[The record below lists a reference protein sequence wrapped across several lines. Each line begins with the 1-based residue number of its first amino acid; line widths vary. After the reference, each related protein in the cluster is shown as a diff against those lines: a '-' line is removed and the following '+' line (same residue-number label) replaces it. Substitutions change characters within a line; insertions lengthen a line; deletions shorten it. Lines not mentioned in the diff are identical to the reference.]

1 MLIGI
6 SAWVRPDGLTLL
18 GPAVMSLALRSY
30 PLKKVLKKALAFAA
44 GALLFFGPYILFN
57 WFVSGDVWPNTF
69 YAKQAEYEALRQT
82 GIFNRYLKVG
92 LQFITGVGILLL
104 PGMIVEIKDQMQSKN
119 WEATAVFIWMAGYI
133 GLYAWRLPVTYQH
146 GRYIIPAMPIGFLF
160 GLSGLI
166 KWTDIQAEKIW
177 RRVISG
183 AWIVS
188 AIIVTISFWIY
199 GARAYALD
207 VAVIETEMVRTARW
221 IEENTHKNALIAAHD
236 IGALGYFAERNI
248 VDLAGLI
255 TPDVIPFIRNEE
267 KLAEYLDQKQVDY
280 LVTFPSWYTNLTDGL
295 APVYQSGG
303 RLCSRFWYGQ
313 HGCIRVEMN

>member
-1 MLIGI
+1 M
-6 SAWVRPDGLTLL
+6 V
-18 GPAVMSLALRSY
+18 
-30 PLKKVLKKALAFAA
+30 
-44 GALLFFGPYILFN
+44 
-57 WFVSGDVWPNTF
+57 
-69 YAKQAEYEALRQT
+69 
-82 GIFNRYLKVG
+82 
-92 LQFITGVGILLL
+92 
-104 PGMIVEIKDQMQSKN
+104 
-119 WEATAVFIWMAGYI
+119 GYI

-166 KWTDIQAEKIW
+166 KWTDIQAEKLW
-177 RRVISG
+177 RRVVSG
-183 AWIVS
+183 AWVVS
-188 AIIVTISFWIY
+188 AIIVTVSFWVY

-221 IEENTHKNALIAAHD
+221 IEENTQKNALIAAHD

-280 LVTFPSWYTNLTDGL
+280 LVTFPSWYSKLTDGL
-295 APVYQSGG
+295 TPVYQSGG
-303 RLCSRFWYGQ
+303 DFATGFGMDSMAVYEWK
-313 HGCIRVEMN
+313 